1 MRVNRKIGFSGVAGA
16 ITVMFMWLY
25 GAVQHALDFSYPLG
39 EETASAFTTIVM
51 FITGYM
57 TSSDTDNREE
67 VFQDAAQAAAWDAA
81 ESRRDT

>member
-25 GAVQHALDFSYPLG
+25 GAVQHALEFSYPLG

-67 VFQDAAQAAAWDAA
+67 VFQEVTQEKLDAAAD
-81 ESRRDT
+81 RRE